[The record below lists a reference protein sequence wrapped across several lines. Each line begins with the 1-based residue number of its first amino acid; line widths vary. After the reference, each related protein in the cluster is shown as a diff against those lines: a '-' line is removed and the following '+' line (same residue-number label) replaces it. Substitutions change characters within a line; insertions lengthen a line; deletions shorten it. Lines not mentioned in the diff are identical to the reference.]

1 MYQVYRLV
9 RSINR
14 TYPNNR
20 YIRERDVD
28 QNSLLD
34 QDLADLINEAL
45 HENYV
50 NIGLKEV
57 YEFPTVAGQNEY
69 QLPDDCEFS
78 QIEEVT
84 RTFPRGGARPLGP
97 IAPIEVIDGKELPPP
112 PIYPG
117 WVNPPYV
124 GWLPNKGR
132 WDKHAHRLEYARDAE
147 QLTGDRYFNAYN
159 GERIG
164 IHPMPRTNH
173 EIVTIYYKKV
183 PHEVLTMGD
192 DIEIEDKFLPV
203 ITYAVCMKI
212 AISGSVPDI
221 DMYNV
226 FARQYNELIVE
237 AKREKDSDQPFYKHV
252 KDNERS
258 TTYFRRRPLR
268 GMRWRSIRW

>member
-1 MYQVYRLV
+1 MYPVYKLV

-45 HENYV
+45 HENYRDV
-50 NIGLKEV
+50 GLKEI

-78 QIEEVT
+78 EIEEVT
-84 RTFPRGGARPLGP
+84 RTFPRGWHRPLGP
-97 IAPIEVIDGKELPPP
+97 VAPIEEIVEGESHKPPV
-112 PIYPG
+112 IYPG

-124 GWLPNKGR
+124 GWIPNRGKWNR
-132 WDKHAHRLEYARDAE
+132 YAHRLVYARDAE
-147 QLTGDRYFNAYN
+147 ELTGDRYFNAYN

-164 IHPMPRTNH
+164 ISPMPRTNS
-173 EIVTIYYKKV
+173 EIITLYYKKV
-183 PHEVLTMGD
+183 PHEILTMGD
-192 DIEIEDKFLPV
+192 DIEIEDKFMPV
-203 ITYAVCMKI
+203 IKYAVCMKI
-212 AISGSVPDI
+212 AISGSIPDI

-226 FARQYNELIVE
+226 FARQYNELVTE
-237 AKREKDSDQPFYKHV
+237 ARREKESDQPFYKHV
-252 KDNERS
+252 KDNERPS
-258 TTYFRRRPLR
+258 NYYRRRPWR
-268 GMRWRSIRW
+268 GVVW